1 MAPDPIDLC
10 TVEQVKAARR
20 DTSDAFDALTQAMIT
35 AASRRVMTWT
45 GRRIRPRDDT
55 PTARSFD
62 AVAVDGAWRLD
73 DLSAPPT
80 AVTIEGADG
89 VTVAAL
95 DVADVV
101 CLPRNREGW
110 QPIDQIRIRP
120 GATSPTAGQVIVVTG
135 VWGWPAIPADIQQ
148 AAIETACEWLKLRQA
163 LSEPSPDQFEP
174 GTPPIRDLP
183 WIARNLLLPYR
194 RLGVV

>member
-20 DTSDAFDALTQAMIT
+20 DSSDAFDGLTQAMIT
-35 AASRRVMTWT
+35 AASQRVMTWT
-45 GRRIRPRDDT
+45 GRRIRPLDDT
-55 PTARSFD
+55 PTARSFA
-62 AVAVDGAWRLD
+62 AVAVEGSWRID

-80 AVTIEGADG
+80 AVAIENVDGA
-89 VTVAAL
+89 TAATL

-101 CLPRNREGW
+101 CLPRNREAW
-110 QPIDQIRIRP
+110 RPIDQLRVRP
-120 GATSPTAGQVIVVTG
+120 RATTPSPGQVLVVTACG
-135 VWGWPAIPADIQQ
+135 LAAIPRRCRQRD
-148 AAIETACEWLKLRQA
+148 ETACEWLKLRRHSA
-163 LSEPSPDQFEP
+163 TEPDQFEP